1 MNQMVRSLAMPEV
14 LRGSR
19 PATQQFGLLRIGEAM
34 LAINVENIREVVPA
48 PGGLSNAGIAATGLC
63 GLFELR
69 GSTIPVMDIRP
80 MLGLPATEAYG
91 AVILVLR
98 VRQRLICIFAD
109 EVRGIATE
117 DVAALDELGVSRP
130 AVQGP
135 LVTHSFFHSGKV
147 ISVLA
152 AERILALPGIP
163 SVQEPVAEAVA
174 KTSSN
179 AKPLLLFT
187 CGAFSFGVAAGVV
200 EATAPTAQLKDSP
213 MKTETC
219 LGVIDHH
226 GTQVPVL
233 DTLRVLGMGVLSE
246 RKQSSVLVL
255 RYPDDRLLGFAL
267 DTVVDI
273 RPIPLGDIMAM
284 PDNAVETGSVLS
296 GVYSVDGR
304 TLFLVL
310 DERTMM
316 SDDVLLMFSRLSS
329 TKPKTAAAGRAPGQR
344 GDALLPYLVFRAG
357 GDMATPV
364 ADVRE
369 IVEMP
374 EDYVSLNNVGRGT
387 MGLFVHRGTAIPL
400 ISLARRLRLPAVPP
414 GQEGRV
420 LLVSDGLKTT
430 GLVVDSLA
438 RIEMASK
445 CATGPDATDSSGFE
459 HRILGDFMVRSADG
473 RLLPYI
479 DLRKALA

>member
-1 MNQMVRSLAMPEV
+1 
-14 LRGSR
+14 
-19 PATQQFGLLRIGEAM
+19 
-34 LAINVENIREVVPA
+34 
-48 PGGLSNAGIAATGLC
+48 
-63 GLFELR
+63 
-69 GSTIPVMDIRP
+69 
-80 MLGLPATEAYG
+80 
-91 AVILVLR
+91 
-98 VRQRLICIFAD
+98 
-109 EVRGIATE
+109 
-117 DVAALDELGVSRP
+117 
-130 AVQGP
+130 
-135 LVTHSFFHSGKV
+135 
-147 ISVLA
+147 
-152 AERILALPGIP
+152 LALPGIP

-273 RPIPLGDIMAM
+273 RPIPLDDIMAM
-284 PDNAVETGSVLS
+284 PDHAVETGSVLS

-316 SDDVLLMFSRLSS
+316 SDDVLLMFRDFHPPSPRQRRPVERRGSAETRCCHTWSS
-329 TKPKTAAAGRAPGQR
+329 EQGETWQ
-344 GDALLPYLVFRAG
+344 
-357 GDMATPV
+357 
-364 ADVRE
+364 
-369 IVEMP
+369 
-374 EDYVSLNNVGRGT
+374 
-387 MGLFVHRGTAIPL
+387 
-400 ISLARRLRLPAVPP
+400 RRLPMS
-414 GQEGRV
+414 GR
-420 LLVSDGLKTT
+420 SSRCRKTT
-430 GLVVDSLA
+430 F
-438 RIEMASK
+438 R
-445 CATGPDATDSSGFE
+445 
-459 HRILGDFMVRSADG
+459 
-473 RLLPYI
+473 
-479 DLRKALA
+479 